1 MTAQRGIALVIV
13 LWTIALLSVMAAGF
27 AMSMRTQTRLTHN
40 QVASAQAKAVAE
52 AGVQRAILEFLKPDQ
67 EQLWKADGSYQRWD
81 LAGAAAYV
89 SVLDESGK
97 VDLNTAQ
104 DELLRGL
111 LRVVG
116 VEDEALDTVV
126 DSIQDW
132 KDPDDLQRANGAEQV
147 QYEGAGLRYG
157 PKNAPFESVEELQQV
172 LHVTPALY
180 RRLYPFVTVH
190 SQQPGINPLVA
201 PREVLLAVPG
211 WDAAQVDSYL
221 SLRSQ
226 FTPGLPQPT
235 PTLPQAEGGYLTARS
250 TLTYGIVSIGSAP
263 QGAVAT
269 IRAVVRITRSPQ
281 QPATVLAWRE
291 AEPLPVKE
299 QTEDVSATK

>member
-13 LWTIALLSVMAAGF
+13 LWTIALLSVMAGGF
-27 AMSMRTQTRLTHN
+27 AMSMRTHTRLTHN
-40 QVASAQAKAVAE
+40 QVASAQARAMAE

-67 EQLWKADGSYQRWD
+67 ERLWKADGSYQRWD
-81 LAGAAAYV
+81 LGGAAAYI
-89 SVLDESGK
+89 SVQDESGK

-116 VEDEALDTVV
+116 VEDETLDTVV
-126 DSIQDW
+126 DSLQDW

-147 QYEGAGLRYG
+147 EYERAGLRYR

-172 LHVTPALY
+172 LRVTPALY

-190 SQQPGINPLVA
+190 SQQPGVNPLVA

-221 SLRSQ
+221 SLRAQ

-235 PTLPQAEGGYLTARS
+235 PPPALPQAQGGYLTARS

-291 AEPLPVKE
+291 AEPLPAKE
-299 QTEDVSATK
+299 QDGSPTE